1 MVIVVFAVAVWFLS
15 SETLH
20 VMPTAPVGAPAE
32 EYSAVVPVPVTVPAV
47 AV

>member
-1 MVIVVFAVAVWFLS
+1 MVKLVEELSVCPLS

-20 VMPTAPVGAPAE
+20 VIPTVPVGAPAE
-32 EYSAVVPVPVTVPAV
+32 EYSAVVPVPVIVPAE